1 MSGSEDENPNF
12 VLDKERS
19 HRLQKK
25 LENIV
30 DDEYLP
36 KCRMRI
42 DSVSRKKGDIIYI
55 MGLLRD
61 QHMYSNCH
69 NCYCSCCIVQ
79 IFYCL
84 ILARKDGEALRPV
97 VCAVPQG

>member
-30 DDEYLP
+30 DDE
-36 KCRMRI
+36 
-42 DSVSRKKGDIIYI
+42 
-55 MGLLRD
+55 
-61 QHMYSNCH
+61 
-69 NCYCSCCIVQ
+69 
-79 IFYCL
+79 
-84 ILARKDGEALRPV
+84 
-97 VCAVPQG
+97 